1 MKNILTVLFLF
12 IAMAAIGQVKEQKPD
27 SVVINLTPLQEQ
39 KMAEYD
45 KDIKALQ
52 EKSKDLFMFILDV
65 NRIDDK
71 RLLNVDY
78 QPGKLILKLKK

>member
-1 MKNILTVLFLF
+1 
-12 IAMAAIGQVKEQKPD
+12 MAAIGQVKEQKPD